1 MNDLA
6 QTETSSSLVHP
17 IESQSTEQRNYA
29 QRLKHAFAKTMADE
43 AIKIESTLT
52 LNDINEHKSIVPHLI
67 VAAREFADLL
77 EDSSDIFHLFNGIGR
92 FCQEQTQYAAAATF
106 YEECRDRIEK
116 RLGDRHPA
124 VATSL
129 NNLATLYR
137 SQGRYEEA
145 EPLYKQAL
153 AMRQELL
160 GDRHPD
166 FATSINDLAGLYY
179 AQGRYEEAKPLC
191 KQALALWQELL
202 GDRHPSVA
210 TSLNNLALLYSS
222 QGKYEEAE
230 SKAQAALAIHLSV
243 LGEDHPNTR
252 NLLLFVK
259 GLRVQNLLQC
269 DQQTLSAILEALA
282 PQANLP
288 TLDTEAMLYLLEDIA
303 TNPELL
309 QILKQA
315 MLQQTQVI

>member
-77 EDSSDIFHLFNGIGR
+77 EDSSDILHLFNGIGS
-92 FCQEQTQYAAAATF
+92 FYQEQTQYAAAATF

-137 SQGRYEEA
+137 SQGRYAEA

-153 AMRQELL
+153 L
-160 GDRHPD
+160 
-166 FATSINDLAGLYY
+166 
-179 AQGRYEEAKPLC
+179 
-191 KQALALWQELL
+191 LWQELL

-210 TSLNNLALLYSS
+210 GSLYNLAVFYHNMKRPSEALNLI
-222 QGKYEEAE
+222 QRAIQIYEET
-230 SKAQAALAIHLSV
+230 
-243 LGEDHPNTR
+243 LGVNHPNTKAA
-252 NLLLFVK
+252 LSWLQPI
-259 GLRVQNLLQC
+259 QN
-269 DQQTLSAILEALA
+269 AL
-282 PQANLP
+282 
-288 TLDTEAMLYLLEDIA
+288 
-303 TNPELL
+303 
-309 QILKQA
+309 
-315 MLQQTQVI
+315 